1 MLLDGAREHAAK
13 IKLFCRFCTE
23 HSETEVP
30 DPYYGGAQ
38 GFELVL
44 DLLEDGCAEITR
56 RLKEGTLLEKAS

>member
-1 MLLDGAREHAAK
+1 M
-13 IKLFCRFCTE
+13 FCEFCTE
-23 HSETEVP
+23 HSQTEVP

-56 RLKEGTLLEKAS
+56 RLKAGTLLDETP